1 MTETIYWITRLDAIK
16 EGWEVTF
23 VISTVTAVF
32 SLIGA
37 LIACETPEVLRP
49 IKRLLTVSTITA
61 IVAGIGY
68 ILTPTL
74 KEGVII
80 HACNAVKEYYKS
92 NDKAKG
98 LPDKLVD
105 KIYDILEEDDNE

>member
-37 LIACETPEVLRP
+37 LIACETPEILRP
-49 IKRLLTVSTITA
+49 VKRLLTASTITA

-80 HACNAVKEYYKS
+80 HACNVVKEYYES